1 MASPSPQ
8 DHYAYTPAATLSTR
22 ALLTNPPPGPT
33 RTESSISSVSAALTP
48 NTRTEAEAA
57 LTYNSAQQT
66 DSAAPTSSSTFP
78 TSGAGDDMVDGVSES
93 PRPGLPLRTSSHH
106 YADAVGAAA
115 PTEEDADVGA
125 GYAAEG
131 TEKYVSGRSG
141 VGSQSWRP
149 SGVRQQSYSKED
161 MRRLMQ
167 ERLMKE
173 HPTDPGY
180 QSGNEKP

>member
-1 MASPSPQ
+1 M
-8 DHYAYTPAATLSTR
+8 D
-22 ALLTNPPPGPT
+22 
-33 RTESSISSVSAALTP
+33 
-48 NTRTEAEAA
+48 
-57 LTYNSAQQT
+57 
-66 DSAAPTSSSTFP
+66 
-78 TSGAGDDMVDGVSES
+78 GAS
-93 PRPGLPLRTSSHH
+93 PRPGLPLRTSSYH

-115 PTEEDADVGA
+115 PGSEGEDAVA
-125 GYAAEG
+125 GTEDAVEG

-167 ERLMKE
+167 ERFMKE
-173 HPTDPGY
+173 HPVDMGY